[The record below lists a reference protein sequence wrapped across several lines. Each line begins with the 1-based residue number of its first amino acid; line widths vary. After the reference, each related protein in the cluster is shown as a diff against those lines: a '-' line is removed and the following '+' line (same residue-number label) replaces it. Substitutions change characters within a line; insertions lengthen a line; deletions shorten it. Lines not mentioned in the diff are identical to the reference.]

1 MEFVVTEHGVAYL
14 YGKSIR
20 ERCLALIEISH
31 PDFRNELLEEAKRN
45 KYISLSQPGYS
56 FQSKYPAEFECMHTT
71 KLGKEVFVRPIRIT
85 DEDVLRSFFHKLS
98 DHSVYLRYFRKM
110 QSMPQRILQ
119 QFTDLNY
126 SSDMALVVLYPPPHP
141 CGNSSELVAIGQW
154 ITDPRDIHSA
164 PEMAFQVR
172 DDWQGHGLGKYLFL
186 RLLELSKYFH
196 EHVQFKADVLADNH
210 AMRHV
215 LEKAPIPYRKRS
227 EFGVVTYT
235 FDLPEKEDFESLGKD

>member
-1 MEFVVTEHGVAYL
+1 
-14 YGKSIR
+14 
-20 ERCLALIEISH
+20 
-31 PDFRNELLEEAKRN
+31 
-45 KYISLSQPGYS
+45 
-56 FQSKYPAEFECMHTT
+56 
-71 KLGKEVFVRPIRIT
+71 
-85 DEDVLRSFFHKLS
+85 
-98 DHSVYLRYFRKM
+98 
-110 QSMPQRILQ
+110 MPQRILQ

-141 CGNSSELVAIGQW
+141 NGNFSSELVAIGQW

-186 RLLELSKYFH
+186 RLLEISKYFH
-196 EHVQFKADVLADNH
+196 EHVQFKADVLADNE

-215 LEKAPIPYRKRS
+215 FESAPVPFRKRS

-235 FDLPEKEDFESLGKD
+235 FDLLEKANLEESSKK